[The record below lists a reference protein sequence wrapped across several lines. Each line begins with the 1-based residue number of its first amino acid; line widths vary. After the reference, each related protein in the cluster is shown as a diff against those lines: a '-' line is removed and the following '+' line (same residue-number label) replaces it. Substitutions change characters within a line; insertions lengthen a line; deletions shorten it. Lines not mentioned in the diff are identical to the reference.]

1 MTVRR
6 ILVPIDFSPE
16 SLAAVNVA
24 LARALPLG
32 STTEYVIRNGGVPV
46 LVVTT

>member
-16 SLAAVNVA
+16 SLA
-24 LARALPLG
+24 ARALPLG

-46 LVVTT
+46 RSRPAAHPD